1 MKQQNFDGKKV
12 LNLNFLNKLENYSKI
27 KADQK
32 KVLFII
38 YINIL
43 GIY

>member
-1 MKQQNFDGKKV
+1 MKQQNFDGKKS
-12 LNLNFLNKLENYSKI
+12 FYSKI

-32 KVLFII
+32 EVLFII